1 VNSPSIEMNDC
12 CRAQPSEFGSALASF
27 ISVFLPS
34 AVFLMIPKCPL
45 CIAVYVAAGTGIGIS
60 VSTASGIRVSVA
72 IVCICLFVLALA
84 GSWWKLHRIAIGATS
99 VTRRGRT
106 L

>member
-1 VNSPSIEMNDC
+1 
-12 CRAQPSEFGSALASF
+12 
-27 ISVFLPS
+27 VFLPP

-45 CIAVYVAAGTGIGIS
+45 CIATYVAAGTGIGIS

-84 GSWWKLHRIAIGATS
+84 GSWWKLNRIAVSATS
-99 VTRRGRT
+99 VRRGERT